1 MPPAKKA
8 APAAAPLPPVAEV
21 LPGDEAV
28 DRYQAALVEGKTE
41 DEAREIGWPG
51 ANMGQGLP
59 EGHCGVPEKHERHD
73 FLWGE
78 YGSTD
83 YRTCEGEPAARLGGI
98 EDAGHDQPNAMVAGN
113 GDWFYPDGPEDAA
126 AFAKAHDARPAS
138 PNRWPWDWPLHEWVD
153 LTAHCPTPAT
163 CFPYG
168 TSTGWAGCIHGET
181 SG

>member
-8 APAAAPLPPVAEV
+8 APAAAPLPSVAEV

-28 DRYQAALVEGKTE
+28 GRYRAALVEGKTE
-41 DEAREIGWPG
+41 DEAREIGWPDGQTG
-51 ANMGQGLP
+51 AALP

-73 FLWGE
+73 LLWGE

-83 YRTCEGEPAARLGGI
+83 YRTCEGEPAARLGSI
-98 EDAGHDQPNAMVAGN
+98 EDIHDQPNTMVTSEGEA
-113 GDWFYPDGPEDAA
+113 FYPDGPEDAA
-126 AFAKAHDARPAS
+126 TFAREHGAVPLYPDRFPWLLGHIESPA
-138 PNRWPWDWPLHEWVD
+138 PE
-153 LTAHCPTPAT
+153 THCPTPDV

-168 TSTGWAGCIHGET
+168 RGTGWHGCIHGET